1 MKEVYKTEQEDIV
14 GFKFTSWRLK
24 SNNKYHREDGPAL
37 IYNDECYYYINGLLH
52 NEHGPAVE
60 WEDGSKFWYTKGIR
74 HRENGPAAEWGDGIK
89 EFYLNGK
96 ELTEKE
102 FILKRLIKRIS
113 KLK

>member
-1 MKEVYKTEQEDIV
+1 MMKSKKVKTPYGFYKWVDSDGV
-14 GFKFTSWRLK
+14 
-24 SNNKYHREDGPAL
+24 YHRED
-37 IYNDECYYYINGLLH
+37 
-52 NEHGPAVE
+52 GPAVE
-60 WEDGSKFWYTKGIR
+60 WEDGSKLWYTKGIR